1 MLCYCSSLNTSLLP
15 SLVVMSEEGPHI
27 KSPFVLT
34 PGGLVFCH
42 SLSSI
47 PDWWVRDRWRPL
59 FCSLFFSIQSIG
71 EPEESPALI
80 VGEGELQQRAGCTAS
95 HSPKWSWVWLFAYK
109 LTKKGSKVAETHII
123 LIDSGSG
130 IWETWYFSVFIKS
143 LLKKKKNKTKKR
155 RHKSKKKNAGGLAL
169 PFDFCLT
176 IYSLVGVWIDC
187 SVPGKYMFI

>member
-1 MLCYCSSLNTSLLP
+1 MLCCLPGEGEIDDAVGREQDRNKVKMCLSYAPSAVIAFGMLCYCSSLNTSSRL

-59 FCSLFFSIQSIG
+59 FCSLFFSVQSIG

-95 HSPKWSWVWLFAYK
+95 HSPKWSCVWLFAYR
-109 LTKKGSKVAETHII
+109 LTKKVA
-123 LIDSGSG
+123 
-130 IWETWYFSVFIKS
+130 
-143 LLKKKKNKTKKR
+143 R
-155 RHKSKKKNAGGLAL
+155 
-169 PFDFCLT
+169 
-176 IYSLVGVWIDC
+176 
-187 SVPGKYMFI
+187 